1 MPTGNATSGDDA
13 TASGGQSGGR
23 VVDWLPNALSIVRI
37 GAGPVVIVALHIGT
51 ADAMILALA
60 GMVFAEVT
68 DLADGIIARRYKSV
82 SALGKIIDPMAD
94 SLYRALVFLGFMSV
108 GWMPVWMVALI
119 FSRDIIVSYIRIF
132 TQQIGVTYAAR
143 TSGKIK
149 AAVQAAAQFGCVIG
163 IGLGVPGLDADLGV
177 TIGEALL
184 LAATLVTVWSG
195 TDYALGAWRLWK
207 ARS

>member
-13 TASGGQSGGR
+13 TASGGQSGAG
-23 VVDWLPNALSIVRI
+23 LSIVAQRI
-37 GAGPVVIVALHIGT
+37 EHRTDRCRAGCDRRSYRHRGRDDPCPGWYGVCRGHGP
-51 ADAMILALA
+51 
-60 GMVFAEVT
+60 
-68 DLADGIIARRYKSV
+68 ADGIIARRYKSV

-108 GWMPVWMVALI
+108 GWMPVWMEGLI